1 MMVVIN
7 SFQIPCLCW
16 ELEREASSILLLPL
30 TCEATNTPGKE
41 RKTFLRPCTFC
52 TFCTIVLVLT
62 CEDTNTP
69 GKEGKHGR
77 FFTPPYF
84 LYSSTFGKQG
94 KCYQFLYHCTL
105 SFEVFEKTKASKRWA
120 EVYSEVYYFWGMKH
134 RFWEI
139 PKMWKVAKKHKNS
152 FWQWLFSMT
161 WVMSILFCYS
171 IIICKCEPNY
181 KLQLQITV
189 QLNEQFG

>member
-1 MMVVIN
+1 MFDFVQYLPIIKLMMVVIN

-30 TCEATNTPGKE
+30 TCEA
-41 RKTFLRPCTFC
+41 
-52 TFCTIVLVLT
+52 
-62 CEDTNTP
+62 TNTP

-120 EVYSEVYYFWGMKH
+120 EVYSEVYNFWGMKH
-134 RFWEI
+134 QFWEL
-139 PKMWKVAKKHKNS
+139 PKMWKVAKKRVKYRIG
-152 FWQWLFSMT
+152 WL
-161 WVMSILFCYS
+161 YS
-171 IIICKCEPNY
+171 DY
-181 KLQLQITV
+181 SV
-189 QLNEQFG
+189 

>member
-1 MMVVIN
+1 MFDFVQYLPIIKLMMVVIN

-105 SFEVFEKTKASKRWA
+105 YFEVFEKTKASKRWA
-120 EVYSEVYYFWGMKH
+120 EVYSEVYNFWGMKH
-134 RFWEI
+134 QFWEL
-139 PKMWKVAKKHKNS
+139 PKMWKVAKKRVKYRIG
-152 FWQWLFSMT
+152 WL
-161 WVMSILFCYS
+161 YS
-171 IIICKCEPNY
+171 DYSVYSPLHLKY
-181 KLQLQITV
+181 H
-189 QLNEQFG
+189 FHF